1 MNLPKIPLGVDV
13 MDRDHYALE
22 HMFARTPQIADDDLP
37 AHLDAILAEIAAHF
51 VREEAA
57 MEAAGVPILHCHR
70 GQHAALL
77 EEAGRLRNEFARVDA
92 PARRHA
98 IWFRLARLVSD
109 HVASVDA
116 ISSRFFFDKA
126 EESGAPAGRCG

>member
-1 MNLPKIPLGVDV
+1 MNLPKIPLGVAV
-13 MDRDHYALE
+13 MDCDHYALE
-22 HMFARTPQIADDDLP
+22 QMFARTPQIADADLP

-51 VREEAA
+51 AREEAA
-57 MEAAGVPILHCHR
+57 MEAEGVPILHCHR

-77 EEAGRLRNEFARVDA
+77 EEAGRLRDEFARVDA

-98 IWFRLARLVSD
+98 IGFRLARLVED

-116 ISSRFFFDKA
+116 ISSRFFFEK
-126 EESGAPAGRCG
+126 EPVSAGCCG

>member
-1 MNLPKIPLGVDV
+1 MNLPEIPLGVDV

-22 HMFARTPQIADDDLP
+22 QMFARTPQIADDGLS
-37 AHLDAILAEIAAHF
+37 AHFDALLAEITAHF
-51 VREEAA
+51 AREEAA
-57 MEAAGVPILHCHR
+57 MEAADVPILHCHR

-77 EEAGRLRNEFARVDA
+77 EEAGRLRQEFERVDA

-98 IWFRLARLVSD
+98 IGFRLARLVSD

-116 ISSRFFFDKA
+116 ISSRFFFDKTDVS
-126 EESGAPAGRCG
+126 ETSAGCCG